1 MLVNA
6 AIPSGGIGALTAGIV
21 HPSAPREPWLHRLA
35 CVVPLSAIAG
45 TVLALAAGA

>member
-6 AIPSGGIGALTAGIV
+6 AILSGDIALTAGIV